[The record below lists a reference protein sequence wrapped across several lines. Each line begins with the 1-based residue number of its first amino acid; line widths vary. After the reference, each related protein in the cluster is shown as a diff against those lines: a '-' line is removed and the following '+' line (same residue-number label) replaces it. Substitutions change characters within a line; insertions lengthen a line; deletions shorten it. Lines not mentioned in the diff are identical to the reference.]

1 MKKTTILFLGLML
14 ISNSCSKKVL
24 QTDSE
29 IRKLRTGDIMEMNS
43 EEFLVSNNT
52 WELITTKNF
61 KFFFD
66 KAISKELQQETIKAQ
81 KTNFNEI
88 LRFMGIQNKGLT
100 HINFYLFK
108 DKEQKKQLTQ
118 VDSDAHAISTFP
130 AVYYLPI
137 NSKGA
142 QEVGHVMTQKYWGFI
157 PKTSNYSLI
166 IDEGFN
172 YYIDDERFYNGTLCD
187 KAINAYNENNN
198 LTINEL
204 VVMNNGTKITG
215 VESGSHEQ
223 NVSDIS
229 GCFVKH
235 LIKKYGIKKFE
246 QLWKLASNDETA
258 RPELFEEVYNI
269 QLAIISKEFAN
280 ELNTSR

>member
-1 MKKTTILFLGLML
+1 MNKTTLLHLGLIL
-14 ISNSCSKKVL
+14 ISNSCSNKVI
-24 QTDSE
+24 QRDSE
-29 IRKLRTGDIMEMNS
+29 IRELRTGDIMEMNS

-66 KAISKELQQETIKAQ
+66 KTISTELQQETIKAQ
-81 KTNFNEI
+81 KENFNEI
-88 LRFMGIQNKGLT
+88 LSFMGIQNEGLT
-100 HINFYLFK
+100 QINFYLFK
-108 DKEQKKQLTQ
+108 DEEQKLLLTQ

-187 KAINAYNENNN
+187 KAINAFKENQN
-198 LTINEL
+198 LTIYEL
-204 VVMNNGTKITG
+204 VSMNNGTKIIG
-215 VESGSHEQ
+215 VENGSHKQ

-229 GCFVKH
+229 GCFAKY
-235 LIKKYGIKKFE
+235 LIEKYGSKKFG

-258 RPELFEEVYNI
+258 RPELFEEVYDI
-269 QLAIISKEFAN
+269 ELAKISQEFTKK
-280 ELNTSR
+280 LKTSR

>member
-1 MKKTTILFLGLML
+1 MNKTTLLLLGLIL

-29 IRKLRTGDIMEMNS
+29 IRELRTGDIMEMNS

-52 WELITTKNF
+52 WDLITTKNL

-81 KTNFNEI
+81 ETNFNEI

-100 HINFYLFK
+100 RINFYLFK
-108 DKEQKKQLTQ
+108 DKEQKKLLTQ

-157 PKTSNYSLI
+157 PKTSNYSLL

-187 KAINAYNENNN
+187 KALNAYAENQN

-204 VVMNNGTKITG
+204 VLMNNGTKITG
-215 VESGSHEQ
+215 VVGGSHKQ

-229 GCFVKH
+229 GCFVKY
-235 LIKKYGIKKFE
+235 LIQQYGSEKFG
-246 QLWKLASNDETA
+246 QLWRLASNNESA
-258 RPELFEEVYNI
+258 RPELFEEIYNI
-269 QLAIISKEFAN
+269 ELAKISKEFTN
-280 ELNTSR
+280 ELKTSR